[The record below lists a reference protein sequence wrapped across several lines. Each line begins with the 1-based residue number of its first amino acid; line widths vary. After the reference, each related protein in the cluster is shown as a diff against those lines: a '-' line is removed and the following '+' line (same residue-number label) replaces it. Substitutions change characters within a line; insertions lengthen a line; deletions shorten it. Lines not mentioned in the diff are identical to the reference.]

1 MMYSSMSLEVEI
13 MYDLTS
19 LIKRHIL
26 NFLRDKTA
34 VFFSFLS
41 IIILLAL
48 YFLFIGR
55 QYTGGSELDFLSP
68 QMKTYLIAGIMMGGI
83 LIINTASLSLGMM
96 GNLVTDLVQRKLDG
110 FLVTPIK
117 RYKIILS
124 YYIAAILV
132 TSVLSIFMWFLTFLY
147 VGLFSGYW
155 YSAEVFIYTSLLV
168 IFFTFISSTLMIY
181 LTTIIKSIN
190 AFGALSGILGT
201 FIGFTSGIY
210 IPLFVLGKTMT
221 RVASVIPFTHMAI
234 ILKSVLL
241 KGPYEILAQTLPPDA
256 MAELEIA
263 FGTQEIGVLG
273 NDVSMWIIMVFTIG
287 LAFILLFFTYRIMT
301 KKMGK

>member
-1 MMYSSMSLEVEI
+1 MYLLMSLEVQS

-19 LIKRHIL
+19 LTKRHIL
-26 NFLRDKTA
+26 IFLRDKTA

-41 IIILLAL
+41 VLILLAL
-48 YFLFIGR
+48 YFLFIGK
-55 QYTGGSELDFLSP
+55 QYTGGSEFDFLEP
-68 QMKTYLIAGIMMGGI
+68 EMKTYMTSGIMMGGI

-96 GNLVTDLVQRKLDG
+96 GNLINDLVLRKLDG
-110 FLVTPIK
+110 FLVTPVK

-124 YYIAAILV
+124 YYIAAIIV
-132 TSVLSIFMWFLTFLY
+132 TAVLSLLMWYLTVLY
-147 VGLFSGYW
+147 VGISSGYW
-155 YSAEVFIYTSLLV
+155 YSLKAILNASVLV

-181 LTTIIKSIN
+181 LTTMIKSIN

-221 RVASVIPFTHMAI
+221 HVASLIPFTHMAI
-234 ILKSVLL
+234 ILKTVLL
-241 KGPYEILAQTLPPDA
+241 EGPYEILAQTIPPEG
-256 MAELEIA
+256 MAEIETA
-263 FGTQEIGVLG
+263 FGTKEIGVLG
-273 NDVSMWIIMVFTIG
+273 MDVQMWIIMLASIG
-287 LAFILLFFTYRIMT
+287 LAFILLFFAYRNMN

>member
-1 MMYSSMSLEVEI
+1 MYSSMSLEVEI

>member
-1 MMYSSMSLEVEI
+1 

-19 LIKRHIL
+19 LVKRHIL
-26 NFLRDKTA
+26 TFLRDKTA

-41 IIILLAL
+41 VLILLAL

-55 QYTGGSELDFLSP
+55 QYTSGEELASLDAN
-68 QMKTYLIAGIMMGGI
+68 MKIYLTAGIMMGGI

-96 GNLVTDLVQRKLDG
+96 GNLINDLVQRKLDG
-110 FLVTPIK
+110 FLVTPVK

-124 YYIAAILV
+124 YYISSILV
-132 TSVLSIFMWFLTFLY
+132 TAVLSLFMWFLTFLY
-147 VGLFSGYW
+147 VGIASGYW
-155 YSAEVFIYTSLLV
+155 YSLHAFLYTSILI

-190 AFGALSGILGT
+190 AFGALSGVLGT
-201 FIGFTSGIY
+201 FIGFASGIY

-221 RVASVIPFTHMAI
+221 SVASVLPFTHMAI
-234 ILKSVLL
+234 ILKNVLL
-241 KGPYEILAQTLPPDA
+241 EGPYEILAQTIPA
-256 MAELEIA
+256 ESMAQIEIA
-263 FGTQEIGVLG
+263 FGSSEIGVLG
-273 NDVSMWIIMVFTIG
+273 MDVSMFVIMLASLG
-287 LAFILLFFTYRIMT
+287 LAFLLLFFAYRNMN

>member
-1 MMYSSMSLEVEI
+1 MYSSMSLEVEI

-55 QYTGGSELDFLSP
+55 QYTGGSELAFLSP
-68 QMKTYLIAGIMMGGI
+68 QMKTYLTAGIMMGGI

-96 GNLVTDLVQRKLDG
+96 GNLITDLVQRKLDG
-110 FLVTPIK
+110 FLVTPVK

-124 YYIAAILV
+124 YYIASILV
-132 TSVLSIFMWFLTFLY
+132 TSVLSVFMWLLTFLY

-155 YSAEVFIYTSLLV
+155 YSAEAFIYTSLLV
-168 IFFTFISSTLMIY
+168 VFFTFISSTLMIY
-181 LTTIIKSIN
+181 ITTLIKSIN

-256 MAELEIA
+256 MTELEIA

-273 NDVSMWIIMVFTIG
+273 MDVSMWVIMAFTIG
-287 LAFILLFFTYRIMT
+287 LAFILLFFAYRSMI
-301 KKMGK
+301 KKMGN